1 MPYLF
6 SDGKDSTRNSPHRGT
21 LSANGCKVRLW
32 PRARLGRARE
42 AGGAL
47 DLRVRWTDRER
58 WRSWV
63 AGTATSPLM
72 AWIDAARVK
81 SMPHGKDTAMLDS
94 ADDIGAI
101 PLFSVMFGGVEVSR
115 LGTEQNTV
123 DVDGWVPPRQAL

>member
-1 MPYLF
+1 MEKIQRETAHIEGWCRRAVAR
-6 SDGKDSTRNSPHRGT
+6 SVCGQGRGWVA
-21 LSANGCKVRLW
+21 SGRLEV
-32 PRARLGRARE
+32 P
-42 AGGAL
+42 L

-72 AWIDAARVK
+72 AWIDAVRVK
-81 SMPHGKDTAMLDS
+81 SMPHGKDTAILDS

-115 LGTEQNTV
+115 FEIRHGAKHS
-123 DVDGWVPPRQAL
+123 GWMGGSPQQAL